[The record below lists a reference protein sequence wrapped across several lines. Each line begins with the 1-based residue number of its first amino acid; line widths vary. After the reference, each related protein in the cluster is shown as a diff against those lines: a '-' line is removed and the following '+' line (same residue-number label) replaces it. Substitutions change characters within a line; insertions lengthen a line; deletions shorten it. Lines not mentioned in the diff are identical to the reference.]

1 MEFSLKKFLIL
12 FLSIFLLVAS
22 SCKSNI
28 DEINNTPADP
38 TSPESP
44 ADPTSPDEPEDEDS
58 EEPTPPEQPPAPE
71 PVVNTYYDVIAS
83 NDGLLIQ
90 AKSIPENLV
99 KRTLNVFNITT
110 GERNVNLFFENKQ
123 EIVYPFV
130 KAGSEYI
137 ISLSLN
143 DANWSSYTDA
153 GSYRITATGGLGDFC
168 IHGDGVSYDGNNSIS
183 ITNFSVQKPS
193 DEFEFNPYYA
203 GGNIYTTASNA
214 TWQYGTYKS
223 YSGNKAFSIYTNTF
237 DISTGTA
244 TIPSEIITN
253 DLTKDYPNFWV
264 QFTYEFQY
272 DNKTFT
278 YQLQP
283 YLLFA
288 YSKPAEIY
296 SVADRLQIKN
306 SSEGFYLQKYGD
318 NKYPNVRVKV
328 YNETKKHVCPTVI
341 LNESYKE
348 FSYDYLNIG
357 DTYTFELY
365 RWDAN
370 WTTYEYF
377 KIKNITARSGKG
389 DFYFETNGYSYDQGT
404 NPNEYVADI
413 KFDNATFTGRQLPS
427 GMEVNGTLYID
438 NEGQTYSKWAKFPYT
453 YTPNE
458 KIFNI
463 HINSEIKN
471 LRGKTFYADMGV
483 KWTYNSLDFELPLIF
498 NKDNRFTDSHV
509 KGVNNITNAYTV
521 LPEYGTFNI
530 ASELQGKTAYLIK
543 YNKSDVIR
551 KDKSPAR
558 SAYSNVPE
566 SRSAAPQQPENPTG
580 RIDKTFEPIDP
591 GKRLG
596 PVTSS
601 SRNARAIN
609 PQNYT
614 IGQKKNFTVFTS
626 FNEPGTVTVN
636 AALKTE
642 GNHCYVWYANN
653 NPLADS
659 KLQKSLRENK
669 TSFQTL
675 AEKFD
680 AMYDLETCLIGPK
693 KMLYNYDQIITT
705 SETDKVNILV
715 FDIYAD
721 HTDNQQG
728 GTYGYF
734 AGNDYYKKNIN
745 EFSNECEMIYV
756 DSAFFATNPE
766 GIYSTLTHEFQHLL
780 HFVNKNLNMSLSSE
794 SWFTEMMS
802 LGTELALQNKR
813 NASEE
818 NSVGRSRAPLFN
830 SGYNFGFELWGT
842 KDLTYDYS
850 NATIFINFLMTNF
863 GGINLLQEIAHNEYV
878 NEAAITQALQKL
890 GYQETFDTVMMKM
903 GQMIVNSYD
912 STVSSSDL
920 TINRDITSE
929 IIDNYGVKQSLTLTR
944 LDLKTVDCYTPEK
957 YSYDNRVRFSNCN
970 EKNGP
975 TIMKPNANFAEI
987 FPKAIAVYQLTT
999 KCGSTLEIKN
1009 PGQDIE
1015 MAIYFK

>member
-1 MEFSLKKFLIL
+1 MKKYLIL
-12 FLSIFLLVAS
+12 FLSIFLLLVS

-28 DEINNTPADP
+28 DESNNTPA
-38 TSPESP
+38 
-44 ADPTSPDEPEDEDS
+44 
-58 EEPTPPEQPPAPE
+58 EPTPPE
-71 PVVNTYYDVIAS
+71 PVVNYDVIAS

-90 AKSIPENLV
+90 LKDIPEYLV
-99 KRTLNVFNITT
+99 KRTVNVFNITT
-110 GERNVNLFFENKQ
+110 GERNVNLFFSSEQ

-130 KAGSEYI
+130 QAGAEYI

-203 GGNIYTTASNA
+203 GGNLYATSSNRA
-214 TWQYGTYKS
+214 WQGDYKS
-223 YSGNKAFSIYTNTF
+223 YSGNNAFSTQNNTF

-244 TIPSEIITN
+244 IIPAKIIT
-253 DLTKDYPNFWV
+253 DALTNGYPNFWV
-264 QFTYEFQY
+264 QFTCEFQY
-272 DNKTFT
+272 DNKIFT
-278 YQLQP
+278 YQLRP
-283 YLLFA
+283 YLLFT
-288 YSKPAEIY
+288 YSKPADIY
-296 SVADRLQIKN
+296 TVADNWLQIKN
-306 SSEGFYLQKYGD
+306 SNESFYLQKNYD
-318 NKYPNVRVKV
+318 EKYPNVRLKV
-328 YNETKKHVCPTVI
+328 YNETKKHECPTAI
-341 LNESYKE
+341 LNEYYKE

-370 WTTYEYF
+370 WSNYEYF

-389 DFYFETNGYSYDQGT
+389 DFYFEASGYSYDQGT

-413 KFDNATFTGRQLPS
+413 KLDNAVFSGRQLPS
-427 GMEVNGTLYID
+427 GMEVSGNLYID
-438 NEGQTYSKWAKFPYT
+438 NEGQTYSRWGKFPYT
-453 YTPNE
+453 YDSAE
-458 KIFNI
+458 KLLNI
-463 HINSEIKN
+463 HIDSEITN
-471 LRGKTFYADMGV
+471 LRGKTFYADIGV
-483 KWTYNSLDFELPLIF
+483 KWTYNSLDFELPLIY
-498 NKDNRFTDSHV
+498 NKDSKFTDTHV
-509 KGVNNITNAYTV
+509 KGVNNITNTYTV
-521 LPEYGTFNI
+521 LPEYGTFNV
-530 ASELQGKTAYLIK
+530 ASNLQGKTAYLIK
-543 YNKSDVIR
+543 YNKSNVIS
-551 KDKSPAR
+551 KDKSPTK
-558 SAYSNVPE
+558 SIYSNVTK
-566 SRSAAPQQPENPTG
+566 SRSAAPQQPENPIG

-601 SRNARAIN
+601 SRSARAIN

-614 IGQKKNFTVFTS
+614 IGQQKDFTVFAS
-626 FNEPGTVTVN
+626 SDASKAATVN
-636 AALKTE
+636 ATLKTE

-653 NPLADS
+653 NSLADS
-659 KLQKSLRENK
+659 KLQKSIRENK

-680 AMYDLETCLIGPK
+680 ILYDLETCLIGPK
-693 KMLYNYDQIITT
+693 KMLYNYEYIITT

-734 AGNDYYKKNIN
+734 AGNDYYKKQNN
-745 EFSNECEMIYV
+745 MFSNECEMIYI
-756 DSAFFATNPE
+756 DSAFFAMNPE

-780 HFVNKNLNMSLSSE
+780 HFINKNLNMNLPSE

-813 NASEE
+813 NSSED

-850 NATIFINFLMTNF
+850 NAAIFINYLMTNF

-912 STVSSSDL
+912 SKASPSDL

-929 IIDNYGVKQSLTLTR
+929 IIDNYGVKQSLTLTS
-944 LDLKTVDCYTPEK
+944 LDLKTVYCYTPEK

-975 TIMKPNANFAEI
+975 TIMKPNANFAELY
-987 FPKAIAVYQLTT
+987 PKAIGVYQLTT
-999 KCGSTLEIKN
+999 KCGSTLEIKD
-1009 PGQDIE
+1009 PGEDIA
-1015 MAIYFK
+1015 MAVYFK